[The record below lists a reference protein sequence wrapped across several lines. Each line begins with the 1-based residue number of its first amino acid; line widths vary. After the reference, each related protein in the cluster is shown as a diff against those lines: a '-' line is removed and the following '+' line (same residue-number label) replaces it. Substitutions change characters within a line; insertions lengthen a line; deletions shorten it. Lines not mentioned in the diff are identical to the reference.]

1 MTGGRVSFW
10 NIVLAAA
17 AGAPAL
23 LVVCLETVTL
33 VQAAAG
39 AHPRWPDVR
48 LNLSEATAVRDTAE
62 VVRLLDD
69 GTDPNARYAVRPG
82 LVDNSE
88 TVNIT
93 PIEAAISI
101 RRSELVSLLLKR
113 GVRVGAADWT
123 RLRCVAREYEDEDL
137 EAALDASGGGSSD
150 PHCSG
155 EEKLW

>member
-1 MTGGRVSFW
+1 MTGGRVSPW
-10 NIVLAAA
+10 SVVLVAA

-23 LVVCLETVTL
+23 LAVCMETMTL

-39 AHPRWPDVR
+39 SHPGWPDLR

-69 GTDPNARYAVRPG
+69 GADPNARYAVRPG

-88 TVNIT
+88 PVNVT
-93 PIEAAISI
+93 PLEAAISI
-101 RRSELVSLLLKR
+101 RRAELVSLLLKR
-113 GVRVGAADWT
+113 GVRVSDADWT

-137 EAALDASGGGSSD
+137 EAALDTSGGAAD

-155 EEKLW
+155 EETLW